1 MRKLMAAAFI
11 AVLMLASANA
21 KADLIEITATND
33 GVGLNGRF
41 SSFTIIFD
49 DANGDGLLQFD
60 EIVSFSGLEEL
71 IGFGRSWSEL
81 TGIPDIAGIATQS
94 GFGDFLSGYWWWVP
108 TTIGDGNR
116 GWLAARWTYT
126 SRPVDSV
133 PEPGTLALFGL
144 GLVAIGLFRRR
155 RRTK

>member
-1 MRKLMAAAFI
+1 MRKLTAAAFI

-33 GVGLNGRF
+33 GIGLNGRF
-41 SSFTIIFD
+41 SSFTILFD

-71 IGFGRSWSEL
+71 IGLGRSWSEL
-81 TGIPDIAGIATQS
+81 TGIPDIAGISTQS
-94 GFGDFLSGYWWWVP
+94 GHGDFLPGYWWWVP
-108 TTIGDGNR
+108 TIIGDHNR
-116 GWLAARWTYT
+116 GWLAARWSYS
-126 SRPVDSV
+126 SRPVGSV

-144 GLVAIGLFRRR
+144 GLAAIGLLRRR
-155 RRTK
+155 RRPE